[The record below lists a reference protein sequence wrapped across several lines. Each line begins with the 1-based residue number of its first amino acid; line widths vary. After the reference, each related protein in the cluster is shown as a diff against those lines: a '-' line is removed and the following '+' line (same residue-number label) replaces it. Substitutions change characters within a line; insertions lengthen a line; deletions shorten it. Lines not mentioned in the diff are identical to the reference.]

1 MRVCAITGAG
11 GSARFCTGLIRV
23 VDPADVT
30 IVVNT
35 GDDERMRGL
44 HVSPDIDTVLYH
56 LSDDAD
62 WERFWGIADETF
74 VVNER
79 YRSLVERLGDD
90 YRSGDTPETPGRSGD
105 TPETP
110 PDDLQEWFALGD
122 RDLATNMLRT
132 RLLALG
138 RTLTEATD
146 VVRRALGV
154 AATVLPMSDDP
165 APTKLTTAS
174 GERLDFQTY
183 FVRRQHDEEIAS
195 VMYGAWTGARA
206 APGVLEAIESAD
218 VFVIPPSNPVLS
230 IGPILALRD
239 VREAIEH
246 RPAPRVAISPLI
258 GGRAVKGPADRVLA
272 SLGHEV
278 SAVGVATMYRG
289 LVDVFVLDA
298 SDAASTERIEAI
310 GMRVVVTDTMMPG
323 PEAAARVAKDV
334 LDAL

>member
-23 VDPADVT
+23 VDPAGVT

-79 YRSLVERLGDD
+79 YRSLVERLGDS
-90 YRSGDTPETPGRSGD
+90 YRSGDTPGTPG
-105 TPETP
+105 
-110 PDDLQEWFALGD
+110 DDLQEWFALGD

-146 VVRRALGV
+146 AVRRALGV

-165 APTKLTTAS
+165 APTKLTTVS

-183 FVRRQHDEEIAS
+183 FVQRQHDEEIAS

-206 APGVLEAIESAD
+206 APGVLEAIEAAD

-230 IGPILALRD
+230 IGPILALRG

-246 RPAPRVAISPLI
+246 RPSPRVAISPLI
-258 GGRAVKGPADRVLA
+258 GGRAVKGPTDRVLA
-272 SLGHEV
+272 SIGHEV
-278 SAVGVATMYRG
+278 SAVGVATIYQG
-289 LVDVFVLDA
+289 LIDVFVLDA
-298 SDAASTERIEAI
+298 TDAASAERIQEL
-310 GMRVVVTDTMMPG
+310 GMRVVVADTMMPG

>member
-11 GSARFCTGLIRV
+11 GSARFCAGLVRV
-23 VDPADVT
+23 VDPANVT

-44 HVSPDIDTVLYH
+44 HVSPDIDTMVYH
-56 LSDDAD
+56 LCDGAD
-62 WERFWGIADETF
+62 WDRFWGLADETF
-74 VVNER
+74 VVHSR
-79 YRSLVERLGDD
+79 YRTLVERLG
-90 YRSGDTPETPGRSGD
+90 ETG
-105 TPETP
+105 
-110 PDDLQEWFALGD
+110 DDLQEWFALGD
-122 RDLATNMLRT
+122 RDIATNMLRT

-138 RTLTEATD
+138 RTLSEATD
-146 VVRRALGV
+146 AVARALGV

-165 APTKLTTAS
+165 APTTLETAR
-174 GERLDFQTY
+174 GERLEFQTY
-183 FVRRQHDEEIAS
+183 FVRRQQDEDIARVDYAGGS
-195 VMYGAWTGARA
+195 ARP
-206 APGVLEAIESAD
+206 APGVLDAIAAAD

-230 IGPILALRD
+230 IGPILALPGVRD
-239 VREAIEH
+239 AIAG

-258 GGRAVKGPADRVLA
+258 GGRAVKGPTDRVLA
-272 SLGHEV
+272 SLGYEV
-278 SAVGVATMYRG
+278 SSAGVAAIYAG

-298 SDAASTERIEAI
+298 TEAENAARIEAL